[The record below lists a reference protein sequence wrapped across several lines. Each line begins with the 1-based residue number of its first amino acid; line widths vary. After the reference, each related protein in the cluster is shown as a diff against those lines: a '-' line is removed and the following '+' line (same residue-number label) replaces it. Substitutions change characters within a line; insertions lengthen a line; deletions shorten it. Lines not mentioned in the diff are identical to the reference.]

1 HPLPRREAADSP
13 GVRDAPLARAARG
26 GRDGPARAGPLHRR
40 QRRRPPDAGALPE
53 GHRRQEVRGGRRR
66 DERPDPAV
74 ALRLLSR
81 DRAGRRDALRAGP
94 RDRRRRGPDLRVGR
108 FPGEGPR
115 AGPGR
120 AGRPARRDERRRVW
134 LRDGLQLQHATAGR
148 RSARGRQ
155 PVHDRAPPGD
165 VRGPGGGGDTPMSQ
179 TFQGSFVAMVTPFRN
194 GQVDE
199 AKLRELVELHV
210 ANGTDGLIPCGTNGE
225 SPSLNHDEHRR
236 VVEIVIE
243 AAHGRIRV
251 VAGTGSNST
260 TEAIDLTK
268 HAERA
273 GAAGAL
279 VVNPYYNKP
288 TQEGLYRHFRAVAE
302 SVAIPIL
309 VYNIQSR
316 TAVNVETDTLA
327 RLVRDVRNIVGVKE
341 ASGSLDQMSQVIAA
355 CGPDFSV
362 LSGDD
367 NVTLPLLAIG
377 GSGVVSVI
385 ANIVPRET
393 ADLVH
398 AALDGDWKRAR
409 DLHYRLF
416 PLARAAFLE
425 TNPIPIKEAM
435 AMAGMLEPEF
445 RLPMCRMSDANREK
459 LRAILKSYALVK

>member
-1 HPLPRREAADSP
+1 
-13 GVRDAPLARAARG
+13 
-26 GRDGPARAGPLHRR
+26 
-40 QRRRPPDAGALPE
+40 
-53 GHRRQEVRGGRRR
+53 
-66 DERPDPAV
+66 
-74 ALRLLSR
+74 
-81 DRAGRRDALRAGP
+81 
-94 RDRRRRGPDLRVGR
+94 
-108 FPGEGPR
+108 
-115 AGPGR
+115 
-120 AGRPARRDERRRVW
+120 
-134 LRDGLQLQHATAGR
+134 
-148 RSARGRQ
+148 
-155 PVHDRAPPGD
+155 
-165 VRGPGGGGDTPMSQ
+165 MSQ
-179 TFQGSFVAMVTPFRN
+179 MFQGSFVAMVTPFRN

-210 ANGTDGLIPCGTNGE
+210 ANGTDGLIPCGTTGE
-225 SPSLNHDEHRR
+225 SPGLNHDEHRR
-236 VVEIVIE
+236 VVEIVVE
-243 AAHGRIRV
+243 AARGRIRV

-260 TEAIDLTK
+260 AEAIDLTK

-302 SVAIPIL
+302 SVAIPVL

-316 TAVNVETDTLA
+316 TAVNVETDTMA
-327 RLVRDVRNIVGVKE
+327 RLARDVRNIVGVKE

-367 NVTLPLLAIG
+367 NITLPLLAIG

-435 AMAGMLEPEF
+435 AMAGMIEPEF

-459 LRAILKSYALVK
+459 LRAILKSYSLVK

>member
-1 HPLPRREAADSP
+1 
-13 GVRDAPLARAARG
+13 
-26 GRDGPARAGPLHRR
+26 
-40 QRRRPPDAGALPE
+40 
-53 GHRRQEVRGGRRR
+53 
-66 DERPDPAV
+66 
-74 ALRLLSR
+74 
-81 DRAGRRDALRAGP
+81 
-94 RDRRRRGPDLRVGR
+94 
-108 FPGEGPR
+108 
-115 AGPGR
+115 
-120 AGRPARRDERRRVW
+120 
-134 LRDGLQLQHATAGR
+134 
-148 RSARGRQ
+148 
-155 PVHDRAPPGD
+155 
-165 VRGPGGGGDTPMSQ
+165 MSQ
-179 TFQGSFVAMVTPFRN
+179 TFQGSFVAMVTPFRS
-194 GQVDE
+194 GKVDE
-199 AKLRELVELHV
+199 AKLKELVEFHITH
-210 ANGTDGLIPCGTNGE
+210 GTDGLIPCGTTGE
-225 SPSLNHDEHRR
+225 SPSLSHDEHRR
-236 VVEIVIE
+236 VVELVIE
-243 AAHGRIRV
+243 ASRGRIRV

-260 TEAIDLTK
+260 AEAIDMTK

-273 GAAGAL
+273 GATGAL

-309 VYNIQSR
+309 LYNIQSR
-316 TAVNVETDTLA
+316 TAINVETDTLA
-327 RLVRDVRNIVGVKE
+327 RLVRDAKNIVGVKE

-367 NVTLPLLAIG
+367 NITLPLLVIG

-398 AALDGDWKRAR
+398 AALEGDWKRAR

-435 AMAGMLEPEF
+435 ALAGMIEPEF

-459 LRAILKSYALVK
+459 LRAILKPYGLIK

>member
-1 HPLPRREAADSP
+1 
-13 GVRDAPLARAARG
+13 
-26 GRDGPARAGPLHRR
+26 
-40 QRRRPPDAGALPE
+40 
-53 GHRRQEVRGGRRR
+53 
-66 DERPDPAV
+66 
-74 ALRLLSR
+74 
-81 DRAGRRDALRAGP
+81 
-94 RDRRRRGPDLRVGR
+94 
-108 FPGEGPR
+108 
-115 AGPGR
+115 
-120 AGRPARRDERRRVW
+120 
-134 LRDGLQLQHATAGR
+134 
-148 RSARGRQ
+148 
-155 PVHDRAPPGD
+155 
-165 VRGPGGGGDTPMSQ
+165 MSQ

-194 GQVDE
+194 GKVDE
-199 AKLRELVELHV
+199 AKLRV
-210 ANGTDGLIPCGTNGE
+210 AHGTDGLIPCGTTGE
-225 SPSLNHDEHRR
+225 SPTLSHDEHHR
-236 VVEIVIE
+236 VVELVIE
-243 AAHGRIRV
+243 AARGRIRV
-251 VAGTGSNST
+251 VAGTGSYST
-260 TEAIDLTK
+260 SDAIEMTK

-316 TAVNVETDTLA
+316 TAINVETDTMARLA
-327 RLVRDVRNIVGVKE
+327 RDVKNIVGVKE

-367 NVTLPLLAIG
+367 NITLPLLAIG

-409 DLHYRLF
+409 DLHFRLF

-459 LRAILKSYALVK
+459 LRAILKPYGLIK

>member
-1 HPLPRREAADSP
+1 
-13 GVRDAPLARAARG
+13 
-26 GRDGPARAGPLHRR
+26 
-40 QRRRPPDAGALPE
+40 
-53 GHRRQEVRGGRRR
+53 
-66 DERPDPAV
+66 
-74 ALRLLSR
+74 
-81 DRAGRRDALRAGP
+81 
-94 RDRRRRGPDLRVGR
+94 
-108 FPGEGPR
+108 
-115 AGPGR
+115 
-120 AGRPARRDERRRVW
+120 
-134 LRDGLQLQHATAGR
+134 
-148 RSARGRQ
+148 
-155 PVHDRAPPGD
+155 
-165 VRGPGGGGDTPMSQ
+165 MSQ

-194 GQVDE
+194 GKVDE
-199 AKLRELVELHV
+199 AKLRELVEFHITH
-210 ANGTDGLIPCGTNGE
+210 GTDGLIPCGTTGE
-225 SPSLNHDEHRR
+225 SSGLTHDEHRR

-243 AAHGRIRV
+243 AARGRIRV
-251 VAGTGSNST
+251 VPGTGSNST
-260 TEAIDLTK
+260 AEAIDLTK

-327 RLVRDVRNIVGVKE
+327 RLVRDVASVVGVKE
-341 ASGSLDQMSQVIAA
+341 ASGSLDQMSHVIAA

-367 NVTLPLLAIG
+367 NITLPLLAIG

-445 RLPMCRMSDANREK
+445 RLPMCRMSDINREK
-459 LRAILKSYALVK
+459 LRAILKSYALVT

>member
-1 HPLPRREAADSP
+1 
-13 GVRDAPLARAARG
+13 
-26 GRDGPARAGPLHRR
+26 
-40 QRRRPPDAGALPE
+40 
-53 GHRRQEVRGGRRR
+53 
-66 DERPDPAV
+66 
-74 ALRLLSR
+74 
-81 DRAGRRDALRAGP
+81 
-94 RDRRRRGPDLRVGR
+94 
-108 FPGEGPR
+108 
-115 AGPGR
+115 
-120 AGRPARRDERRRVW
+120 
-134 LRDGLQLQHATAGR
+134 
-148 RSARGRQ
+148 
-155 PVHDRAPPGD
+155 
-165 VRGPGGGGDTPMSQ
+165 MSQ

-194 GQVDE
+194 GKVDE
-199 AKLRELVELHV
+199 AKLRELVEFHI
-210 ANGTDGLIPCGTNGE
+210 AHGTDGLIPCGTTGE
-225 SPSLNHDEHRR
+225 SPTLNHDEHLQ
-236 VVEIVIE
+236 VVEVVIE
-243 AAHGRIRV
+243 AARGRIRV

-260 TEAIDLTK
+260 AEAIGLTK

-302 SVAIPIL
+302 SVAIPII

-327 RLVRDVRNIVGVKE
+327 RLVRDVASVAGVKE

-367 NVTLPLLAIG
+367 NLTLPLLAIG

-435 AMAGMLEPEF
+435 AMAGMIEPEF

>member
-1 HPLPRREAADSP
+1 
-13 GVRDAPLARAARG
+13 
-26 GRDGPARAGPLHRR
+26 
-40 QRRRPPDAGALPE
+40 
-53 GHRRQEVRGGRRR
+53 
-66 DERPDPAV
+66 
-74 ALRLLSR
+74 
-81 DRAGRRDALRAGP
+81 
-94 RDRRRRGPDLRVGR
+94 
-108 FPGEGPR
+108 
-115 AGPGR
+115 
-120 AGRPARRDERRRVW
+120 
-134 LRDGLQLQHATAGR
+134 
-148 RSARGRQ
+148 
-155 PVHDRAPPGD
+155 
-165 VRGPGGGGDTPMSQ
+165 MSQ
-179 TFQGSFVAMVTPFRN
+179 TFHGSFVAMVTPFRN
-194 GQVDE
+194 GKVDE
-199 AKLRELVELHV
+199 AKLKELVEFHI
-210 ANGTDGLIPCGTNGE
+210 ANGTDGLIPCGTTGE
-225 SPSLNHDEHRR
+225 APSLSHDEHHK
-236 VVEIVIE
+236 VVELVVE
-243 AAHGRIRV
+243 AARGRIKV
-251 VAGTGSNST
+251 VPGTGSYST
-260 TEAIDLTK
+260 SDAIEMTK

-316 TAVNVETDTLA
+316 TAVNVETATLA
-327 RLVRDVRNIVGVKE
+327 RLVRDVKNIVGVKE

-367 NVTLPLLAIG
+367 NITLPLLAIG

-398 AALDGDWKRAR
+398 AALEGDWKRAR

-425 TNPIPIKEAM
+425 TNPIPIKEMM

-459 LRAILKSYALVK
+459 LRDIIKPYGLIK